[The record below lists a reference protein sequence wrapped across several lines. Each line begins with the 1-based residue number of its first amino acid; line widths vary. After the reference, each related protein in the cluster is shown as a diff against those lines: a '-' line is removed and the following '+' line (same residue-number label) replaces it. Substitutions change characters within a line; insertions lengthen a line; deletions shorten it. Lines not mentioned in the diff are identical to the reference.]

1 MIRIR
6 EIDHLV
12 LRTERLEAMIAF
24 YTDVLGMSV
33 ERRLEDIGLIQLR
46 AGRSLVDL
54 VPVDSELGRKGG
66 AAPGAHGHNL
76 DHFCVRVD
84 PFDEGALRDH
94 LKTKGVEAGPTERR
108 YGAEGTGPSIYI
120 QDPDGNTVELKGPAD
135 PHSTG
140 A

>member
-12 LRTERLEAMIAF
+12 LRTERVQAMIAF

-33 ERRLEDIGLIQLR
+33 ERRLDDIGLIQLR
-46 AGRSLVDL
+46 AGRSLLDL

-94 LKTKGVEAGPTERR
+94 LKTRGVEAGPTERR

-120 QDPDGNTVELKGPAD
+120 QDPDGNTVELKGPPD
-135 PHSTG
+135 PRSTG

>member
-1 MIRIR
+1 MIQIR

-12 LRTERLEAMIAF
+12 LRTERVEAMIAF

-33 ERRLEDIGLIQLR
+33 ERRLDDTGLIQLR
-46 AGRSLVDL
+46 AGRSLVDI
-54 VPVDSELGRKGG
+54 VRVDSEIGRKGG
-66 AAPGAHGHNL
+66 GAPGAQGRNL

-84 PFDEGALRDH
+84 PFDEAAIRAQ
-94 LKTKGVEAGPTERR
+94 LKAKGVEAGPTERR

-120 QDPDGNTVELKGPAD
+120 EDPDGNTVELKGPAD
-135 PHSTG
+135 PRSSR